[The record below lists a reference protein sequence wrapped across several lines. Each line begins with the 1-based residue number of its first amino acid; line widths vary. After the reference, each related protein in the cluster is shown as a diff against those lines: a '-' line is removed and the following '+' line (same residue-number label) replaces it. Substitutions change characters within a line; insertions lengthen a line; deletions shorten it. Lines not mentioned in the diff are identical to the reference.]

1 MATRTAIVEGER
13 NVLVT
18 AETNNTL
25 IVTGD
30 RNTVEMKLEGAG
42 AALAFAFRWN
52 RPKPRKRG
60 DRPSAPACF
69 ELHVDRDAEV
79 LVLAAADD
87 PPRVVNVYGEAGI
100 GKTHVLVEALNRREC
115 EMRDGTV
122 YLDGRG
128 RDADDLLHAVFEA
141 LFETRIPLRDMQIE
155 HHLKDRRALLALE
168 NVQLTPDD
176 AQRLVLG
183 APAGRL
189 LLTSR
194 ERVLFDGVAL
204 RIDGLATE
212 HAVAIAEQEL
222 GRTLSGRE
230 RAAAESVAEG
240 LRGHPLQLRQ
250 TFSRARDAGL
260 GIDQLA
266 PRAASAFDRAQ
277 ALSAQERDVA
287 HVLAVH
293 GDAPLGVE
301 HIEALAGHGTAA
313 AAAALEA
320 LHEARAH
327 SPRYSLTGDLGDE
340 LGRGPLY
347 KEIDR
352 ALAYFT
358 GWAQEEA
365 RAGRRERVLL
375 ETAALVELLERAQA
389 AGRDEEVVSLGA
401 AIEGAL
407 AWGNRWAAWK
417 RVLELMLAAAQ
428 ATGDS
433 PAQAAALHQLGT
445 RAYATGDARG
455 ATRLLEQA
463 LALRERIGDEAGARV
478 TRQNLRV
485 VSGGPPLL
493 YRLSHLSI
501 TVVAAIVAVLVIGAG
516 VAGAGVLGGE
526 PEPDPGDPGGAAG
539 QVSLVV
545 AVAGPGSVA
554 GAGGQ
559 IDCKPDCEASVD
571 ERKEIVL
578 EADPG
583 DRAEFKGWSDP
594 SCPGLGRCKLVLEG
608 KTTVTAMFAALQDP
622 QLLTVAVRGA
632 GSVVS
637 KPAGIDCPRECSAS
651 FATGRKVQL
660 YATGAKGS
668 SFASWTGRRCN
679 GSTQRRCDVT
689 MNGPRSVSARFSRDP
704 VAPGERATLTIDPT
718 GDGSGTVTGAG
729 GLRCPRDCDAPFK
742 RGTAVQLEAVA
753 DPGSRLK
760 GWGDA
765 CDGADE
771 TCEVMLA
778 RDMTVRPV
786 FERVQPGI
794 ELFLRIANPGHG
806 VVTSDPAGVDCR
818 EACSTEFARGTMVT
832 LSARPD
838 EGWRFAGWGL
848 ACEGTGE
855 CSVTLDEMKRVTA
868 AFERASYT
876 LRTDT
881 EGAAGTILV
890 GRRSCSAGCTFDPGT
905 TVTLIASSRANEFD
919 RWTGC
924 DNPDGNVCSV
934 TMNSD
939 RRVSAVF
946 RKPPPPPDPTFVP

>member
-13 NVLVT
+13 NVLIT
-18 AETNNTL
+18 APTNNAL

-30 RNTVEMKLEGAG
+30 RNTVEMKLAGAG

-60 DRPSAPACF
+60 DKPAAPGCF

-79 LVLAAADD
+79 LALAAADD
-87 PPRVVNVYGEAGI
+87 PPRVVNVYGEPGI

-128 RDADDLLHAVFEA
+128 RDADDLLHAVFAA
-141 LFETRIPLRDMQIE
+141 LFETRIPLRDLQIE

-168 NVQLTPDD
+168 DVELTPQD

-204 RIDGLATE
+204 KIDGLGAE

-222 GRTLSGRE
+222 RRPLSGRE

-266 PRAASAFDRAQ
+266 PRAASAYDRAR
-277 ALSAQERDVA
+277 ALPAQELEVA
-287 HVLAVH
+287 RVLAVH
-293 GDAPLGVE
+293 GDAPLGAE
-301 HIEALAGHGTAA
+301 HIEALAGHGAA
-313 AAAALEA
+313 AAATALEA
-320 LHEARAH
+320 RHEARSH

-340 LGRGPLY
+340 LAGSSLY
-347 KEIDR
+347 EEIDR

-375 ETAALVELLERAQA
+375 ETSALVELLERAQA
-389 AGRDEEVVSLGA
+389 AGRHEEVVRLGS

-417 RVLELMLAAAQ
+417 RVLELMLSAAQ

-433 PAQAAALHQLGT
+433 PAEAAALHQLGT
-445 RAYATGDARG
+445 RAYGAGDPGG
-455 ATRLLEQA
+455 AARLLEQA
-463 LALRERIGDEAGARV
+463 LALRERIGDEAGAEV

-501 TVVAAIVAVLVIGAG
+501 AVVAAVVAVLVIGAG
-516 VAGAGVLGGE
+516 VADAVLGGD
-526 PEPDPGDPGGAAG
+526 PPDHEVPRDPAG
-539 QVSLVV
+539 QVALKV
-545 AVAGPGSVA
+545 ALAGPGSVQ
-554 GAGGQ
+554 GAGGE
-559 IDCKPDCEASVD
+559 IRCRPDCEASLD
-571 ERKEIVL
+571 ERTEIVL

-583 DRAEFKGWSDP
+583 DRAEFKGWSHP
-594 SCPGLGRCKLVLEG
+594 ACPGRGRCRLVLERD
-608 KTTVTAMFAALQDP
+608 TTVTAAFTALQDP
-622 QLLTVAVRGA
+622 QLLTVDVSGA

-651 FATGRKVQL
+651 FAPGRKVQL
-660 YATGAKGS
+660 YATAIKGS
-668 SFASWTGRRCN
+668 SLAGWRGGRCT

-689 MNGPRSVSARFSRDP
+689 MNGPQSVSARFTGDP
-704 VAPGERATLTIDPT
+704 VPPGESATLTIEPS

-729 GLRCPRDCDAPFK
+729 GLRCPPDCGATFE
-742 RGTAVQLEAVA
+742 RGTTVQLEATA
-753 DPGSRLK
+753 DEGSRLT

-771 TCEVMLA
+771 TCEVSLA
-778 RDMTVRPV
+778 ADLTVEPV
-786 FERVQPGI
+786 FELVEPG
-794 ELFLRIANPGHG
+794 ELFLRIANPGRG
-806 VVTSDPAGVDCR
+806 TVTSDPEGVRCR
-818 EACSTEFARGTMVT
+818 EACSTEFPRGTVVT
-832 LSARPD
+832 LSAEAD
-838 EGWRFAGWGL
+838 KGWRFAGWERPCSGD
-848 ACEGTGE
+848 GE
-855 CSVTLDEMKRVTA
+855 CRVTVDERTIVVA
-868 AFERASYT
+868 GFEPESFT
-876 LRTDT
+876 LTTVTD
-881 EGAAGTILV
+881 GAAGTV
-890 GRRSCSAGCTFDPGT
+890 RAAGRDCSPGCEFAPGT
-905 TVTLIASSRANEFD
+905 RVTLTASSQNDFRG
-919 RWTGC
+919 WTGC
-924 DNPDGNVCSV
+924 DARIRNGACVVAMD
-934 TMNSD
+934 SD
-939 RRVSAVF
+939 RTVTAQFSE
-946 RKPPPPPDPTFVP
+946 PPPPQQQVPP